1 MSTRVLVMS
10 ARPGRVLRAFNIP
23 FEYPRSPRLRFDERF
38 AHLAGQ
44 VSACL
49 RGDLPDGPPHGDPV
63 GEGTRR

>member
-1 MSTRVLVMS
+1 MEAVFMSTRVLVMS
-10 ARPGRVLRAFNIP
+10 GRPGRVVRSFQVP

-49 RGDLPDGPPHGDPV
+49 RSGG
-63 GEGTRR
+63 